1 MSVELFRVVDRVDRE
16 DQGHHVDRADRV
28 DHAVLVDHV
37 DRVDRADRAILVDRV
52 DCADRVDRAE
62 LVDRVDRVDRA
73 VHVDRVVRVD
83 HVGRIDYF
91 IADDIV
97 DVKVDTNVKGTTYMI
112 AEDIVTGDD
121 DNVSDDVTGVADVF
135 GELGKLVILKHITY

>member
-37 DRVDRADRAILVDRV
+37 DRVDRADRAVLVDRV
-52 DCADRVDRAE
+52 DRADRAE

-73 VHVDRVVRVD
+73 VHVDRVDRVD
-83 HVGRIDYF
+83 RVDYF
-91 IADDIV
+91 IDDDIV
-97 DVKVDTNVKGTTYMI
+97 DVKVDTNVEGTTYMI
-112 AEDIVTGDD
+112 AEGIVTGDD
-121 DNVSDDVTGVADVF
+121 DNVSDDVTGVVEVDVF
-135 GELGKLVILKHITY
+135 GELGKLVELKHITY

>member
-73 VHVDRVVRVD
+73 VHVDCVDRVD
-83 HVGRIDYF
+83 RVDYF
-91 IADDIV
+91 IDDDIV
-97 DVKVDTNVKGTTYMI
+97 DVEVDTNVEGTTYMI

>member
-73 VHVDRVVRVD
+73 VHVDRVDRVD
-83 HVGRIDYF
+83 CVDYF
-91 IADDIV
+91 IDDDIV
-97 DVKVDTNVKGTTYMI
+97 DVEVDTNVEGTTYMI
-112 AEDIVTGDD
+112 AEGIVTGDD
-121 DNVSDDVTGVADVF
+121 DNVSDDVTGVVEVDVF
-135 GELGKLVILKHITY
+135 GELGKLVELKHITY